1 MDCFVGEEQRD
12 GKKEVGILGRV
23 EEDSGVGK
31 SKF

>member
-1 MDCFVGEEQRD
+1 MGEEQRE
-12 GKKEVGILGRV
+12 GKKEVGILGSV

>member
-1 MDCFVGEEQRD
+1 MGEEQRD

-23 EEDSGVGK
+23 EEDSGVGI